1 MDFAELINAL
11 RNMVNYA
18 LGYAGNLMGSFTEEQ
33 WFFLI
38 VGLTLLVISIVNA
51 IRAKTFGGYKL
62 WAIMFKVSIFLIVLA
77 FAWQNIIWVY
87 EQTMQLTGNPVA
99 AFLMIALAGILGINV
114 VKTLLER
121 AKK

>member
-51 IRAKTFGGYKL
+51 IRARTFGGYKL